1 MMIRSQREPFVPM
14 NKKERRRLT
23 LATILF
29 FFATAFFRLSLWA
42 DMYYND
48 LNFEEI
54 VFHLMVPLKGTDP
67 DIVRDALIY
76 TLPVAILLTAALT
89 TLLILSR
96 RTRWKWQLTLPKAL
110 RGRHRSA
117 IRLLPRKNPQRIAFW
132 LSLVFLIMT
141 ILVAN
146 NNFQVFAYVKAQ
158 MTDTTF
164 IEEHYIDPENV
175 ALTFPEEK
183 RNLIY
188 IYLESVE
195 STFADIESGGA
206 FPANTIPE
214 LTRLAGE
221 YTHFSNRDRLGG
233 AQQVTGTGWTIA
245 AMFSQS
251 TGLPLKLPIGQ
262 NAMSQF
268 DVFFPGVNAIGDILQ
283 EHGYQ
288 NMLMVGSDATFG
300 GRRSFFEQH
309 GGYRIKDYWTAIED
323 DRFPAGYRVWWGFE
337 DVKLY
342 KYAKDE
348 LLKLADTDQPFNFTM
363 LTVDTHH
370 EDGYRCP
377 LCRNE
382 HGEQYA
388 NVMNCASRQLTG
400 FVEWIQDQPFYE
412 QTTIIVIGDHQ
423 SMDRDFTENIA
434 EDYVR
439 TTYNVLINSVI
450 EADPARTVNRQFTSL
465 DLFPTTLASLG
476 VSIEGDQLGLGV
488 NLYSDQPTLLEQ
500 FGSEFS
506 TRLADRSSFYND
518 HFIFID

>member
-1 MMIRSQREPFVPM
+1 MDR
-14 NKKERRRLT
+14 T
-23 LATILF
+23 
-29 FFATAFFRLSLWA
+29 RLSAA
-42 DMYYND
+42 DA
-48 LNFEEI
+48 
-54 VFHLMVPLKGTDP
+54 P
-67 DIVRDALIY
+67 
-76 TLPVAILLTAALT
+76 
-89 TLLILSR
+89 
-96 RTRWKWQLTLPKAL
+96 
-110 RGRHRSA
+110 
-117 IRLLPRKNPQRIAFW
+117 
-132 LSLVFLIMT
+132 
-141 ILVAN
+141 
-146 NNFQVFAYVKAQ
+146 
-158 MTDTTF
+158 
-164 IEEHYIDPENV
+164 
-175 ALTFPEEK
+175 
-183 RNLIY
+183 
-188 IYLESVE
+188 
-195 STFADIESGGA
+195 
-206 FPANTIPE
+206 
-214 LTRLAGE
+214 
-221 YTHFSNRDRLGG
+221 
-233 AQQVTGTGWTIA
+233 
-245 AMFSQS
+245 
-251 TGLPLKLPIGQ
+251 
-262 NAMSQF
+262 
-268 DVFFPGVNAIGDILQ
+268 
-283 EHGYQ
+283 
-288 NMLMVGSDATFG
+288 
-300 GRRSFFEQH
+300 FEQH